1 MHGGNWANKV
11 SDTAD
16 AIGTA
21 ASVAGLASGATGIG
35 APALPILEGIAVYD
49 GYTVS
54 VVSVITSRTADSLA
68 AF

>member
-35 APALPILEGIAVYD
+35 APALPILEGIAVY
-49 GYTVS
+49 GYIVS